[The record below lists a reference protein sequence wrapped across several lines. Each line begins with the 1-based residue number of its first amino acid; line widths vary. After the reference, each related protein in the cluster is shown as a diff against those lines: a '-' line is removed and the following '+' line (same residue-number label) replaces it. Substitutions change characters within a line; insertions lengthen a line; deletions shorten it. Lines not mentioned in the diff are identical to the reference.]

1 MANQYTGEAYMG
13 VKPVEADFGQV
24 GMNALNID
32 MALRAF
38 GLEQEKM
45 YAKQAREAQQKLE
58 ANLKDFDKLATGAL
72 NLQPQAFD
80 QQGVAILMEHTQQEI
95 ADMRRELANPLIT
108 PTRKSEIMVKIGD
121 MKNKAASYTNQMK
134 SFQTFLEGLS
144 KTGKGGIDDVMNVGL
159 IGALN
164 EAILLAGK
172 EGVKSKGNGIYSL
185 GGMIDM
191 YYANGML
198 NFTMYD
204 KNGEALA
211 TGSPAELQAKLSG
224 RLKPFVDL
232 DGLMDNSIKQIGDS
246 VVRSFQRT
254 PDGNILNIES
264 TNLNNIKQ
272 RAGDYWE
279 ATFRNNYETNPY
291 MQKGATIGLWDTPE
305 QAKAYFVD
313 RVAMA
318 ADQNVKQS
326 LQKDP
331 SYQGYGGGSR
341 DNRFIEPVMDA
352 IPNAFNGH
360 KEAIQMFVGNKS
372 SAYIDDNGVNRK
384 AQLNDITAKG
394 DITTFHFLGEGKK
407 KQGRPVNFDQPFT
420 INFDANDP
428 SSVKRAY
435 DILANYYNSGAQ
447 TKEKILDIDL
457 RDWYNYNVS
466 PRVEPVA
473 GRDENKNPVYNRM
486 RPVVSKL
493 QDLASTT
500 LSSPESYKPED
511 FVKNVEDI
519 IAGAKSSGVI
529 SIESRRSNGGLWSG
543 YMGNYL
549 VIKDPATGNEIAKI
563 NLSTAKSAAEQLN
576 SALNQLTG
584 IYTRGSYGM
593 ETNPNFYRYRNNTST
608 MITPNAPGVKR
619 DVNDFVNGLK

>member
-32 MALRAF
+32 MQLKAME
-38 GLEQEKM
+38 LEQEKL
-45 YAKQAREAQQKLE
+45 YAKRAKDAQDELQ
-58 ANLKDFDKLATGAL
+58 ANLKEFNKMATGAL
-72 NLQPQAFD
+72 DLQPQAFD
-80 QQGVAILMEHTQQEI
+80 RDSIAILMEHTQNEI

-134 SFQTFLEGLS
+134 SFQSFLEGLT

-164 EAILLAGK
+164 EAVLLAGK
-172 EGVKSKGNGIYSL
+172 EGIKDKGNGIYSM

-198 NFTMYD
+198 NYTMYD

-224 RLKPFVDL
+224 KLKPFVDL
-232 DGLMDNSIKQIGDS
+232 DGLMNNSIKQIGDS

-279 ATFRNNYETNPY
+279 STFRNNYETNPY
-291 MQKGATIGLWDTPE
+291 MQKGATVGLWDTPE
-305 QAKAYFVD
+305 EAKAYFVD

-331 SYQGYGGGSR
+331 NYVSYSKSR
-341 DNRFIEPVMDA
+341 KMENVDVALDYIQRALNGEKDA
-352 IPNAFNGH
+352 I
-360 KEAIQMFVGNKS
+360 QRFVGTKSISYVNK
-372 SAYIDDNGVNRK
+372 DGENVK
-384 AQLNDITAKG
+384 AQLEGISSAG
-394 DITTFHFLGEGKK
+394 DVTTLHFVSEGKK
-407 KQGRPVNFDQPFT
+407 RQGQASSKFDQG
-420 INFDANDP
+420 FDISFKMDDP
-428 SSVKRAY
+428 ESVKQATLY
-435 DILANYYNSGAQ
+435 LKDYWNGGAQSGEKLLDSDILNGFNF
-447 TKEKILDIDL
+447 
-457 RDWYNYNVS
+457 NVS
-466 PRVEPVA
+466 PRVIGKRVNESGDIENDPVISPYIEKIRSISNDIIE
-473 GRDENKNPVYNRM
+473 GKNKGTSTKESIRETLQEMINSGALQGNVRTDDLFFW
-486 RPVVSKL
+486 RG
-493 QDLASTT
+493 QDLVLEDREGNEVFAIRYNDPEKFAGKIINELGKITSMATSTG
-500 LSSPESYKPED
+500 
-511 FVKNVEDI
+511 
-519 IAGAKSSGVI
+519 GARVNNPQFLIGARRGGNQTSR
-529 SIESRRSNGGLWSG
+529 SITVRSNNGSRGLPSFG
-543 YMGNYL
+543 QN
-549 VIKDPATGNEIAKI
+549 
-563 NLSTAKSAAEQLN
+563 
-576 SALNQLTG
+576 
-584 IYTRGSYGM
+584 
-593 ETNPNFYRYRNNTST
+593 
-608 MITPNAPGVKR
+608 
-619 DVNDFVNGLK
+619 

>member
-32 MALRAF
+32 MALRAAS
-38 GLEQEKM
+38 LEQEKL
-45 YAKQAREAQQKLE
+45 YAKQAKEAQQKLE

-72 NLQPQAFD
+72 DLKPQAFD
-80 QQGVAILMEHTQQEI
+80 RDSIAILMEHTQNEI

-172 EGVKSKGNGIYSL
+172 EGAKSKGNGIYSL

-291 MQKGATIGLWDTPE
+291 MSKPRLISLIVWLW
-305 QAKAYFVD
+305 
-313 RVAMA
+313 R
-318 ADQNVKQS
+318 
-326 LQKDP
+326 
-331 SYQGYGGGSR
+331 
-341 DNRFIEPVMDA
+341 
-352 IPNAFNGH
+352 
-360 KEAIQMFVGNKS
+360 
-372 SAYIDDNGVNRK
+372 
-384 AQLNDITAKG
+384 
-394 DITTFHFLGEGKK
+394 
-407 KQGRPVNFDQPFT
+407 
-420 INFDANDP
+420 
-428 SSVKRAY
+428 
-435 DILANYYNSGAQ
+435 Q
-447 TKEKILDIDL
+447 T
-457 RDWYNYNVS
+457 R
-466 PRVEPVA
+466 
-473 GRDENKNPVYNRM
+473 
-486 RPVVSKL
+486 
-493 QDLASTT
+493 T
-500 LSSPESYKPED
+500 
-511 FVKNVEDI
+511 
-519 IAGAKSSGVI
+519 
-529 SIESRRSNGGLWSG
+529 
-543 YMGNYL
+543 
-549 VIKDPATGNEIAKI
+549 
-563 NLSTAKSAAEQLN
+563 
-576 SALNQLTG
+576 
-584 IYTRGSYGM
+584 
-593 ETNPNFYRYRNNTST
+593 
-608 MITPNAPGVKR
+608 
-619 DVNDFVNGLK
+619 

>member
-1 MANQYTGEAYMG
+1 MG

-32 MALRAF
+32 MQLKAME
-38 GLEQEKM
+38 LEREKL
-45 YAKQAREAQQKLE
+45 YAKQAKEAQDELQ
-58 ANLKDFDKLATGAL
+58 ANLKEFDKLATGAL
-72 NLQPQAFD
+72 DLQPQAFD
-80 QQGVAILMEHTQQEI
+80 RDSIAILMEHTQNEI

-159 IGALN
+159 IGTLN
-164 EAILLAGK
+164 EAVLLAGK
-172 EGVKSKGNGIYSL
+172 EGIKDKGNGIYSM

-198 NFTMYD
+198 NYTMYD

-224 RLKPFVDL
+224 KLKPFVDL
-232 DGLMDNSIKQIGDS
+232 DGLMNNSIKQIGDS

-291 MQKGATIGLWDTPE
+291 MQKGATVGLWDTPE

-326 LQKDP
+326 LQRDP
-331 SYQGYGGGSR
+331 NYVSYSESR
-341 DNRFIEPVMDA
+341 KMENVDVALDYIQRALNGEKDA
-352 IPNAFNGH
+352 I
-360 KEAIQMFVGNKS
+360 QRFVGTKSISYVNK
-372 SAYIDDNGVNRK
+372 DGENVK
-384 AQLNDITAKG
+384 AQLEGISSAG
-394 DITTFHFLGEGKK
+394 DVTTLHFVSEGKK
-407 KQGRPVNFDQPFT
+407 RQGQASSKFDQG
-420 INFDANDP
+420 FDISFKMDDP
-428 SSVKRAY
+428 ESVKQATLY
-435 DILANYYNSGAQ
+435 LKDYWNGGAQSGEKLLDSDILNGFNF
-447 TKEKILDIDL
+447 
-457 RDWYNYNVS
+457 NVS
-466 PRVEPVA
+466 PRVIGKRVNESGDIENDPVISPYIEKIRSISNDIIE
-473 GRDENKNPVYNRM
+473 GKNKGTSTKESIRETLQEMINSGALQGNVRTDDLFFW
-486 RPVVSKL
+486 RG
-493 QDLASTT
+493 QDLVLEDREGNEVFAIRYNDPEKFAGKIINELGKITSMATSTGGPRVNNPQFLIGARRGGNQT
-500 LSSPESYKPED
+500 SR
-511 FVKNVEDI
+511 NVT
-519 IAGAKSSGVI
+519 V
-529 SIESRRSNGGLWSG
+529 RSNNGSRGLPSFG
-543 YMGNYL
+543 QN
-549 VIKDPATGNEIAKI
+549 
-563 NLSTAKSAAEQLN
+563 
-576 SALNQLTG
+576 
-584 IYTRGSYGM
+584 
-593 ETNPNFYRYRNNTST
+593 
-608 MITPNAPGVKR
+608 
-619 DVNDFVNGLK
+619 

>member
-1 MANQYTGEAYMG
+1 MG
-13 VKPVEADFGQV
+13 VKSVEADFGQV

-32 MALRAF
+32 MSLRAA
-38 GLEQEKM
+38 GLEREKA

-58 ANLKDFDKLATGAL
+58 ADLKDFDKLATEAL

-159 IGALN
+159 IGTLN
-164 EAILLAGK
+164 EAVLLAGK
-172 EGVKSKGNGIYSL
+172 EGIKDKGNGIYSM

-198 NFTMYD
+198 NYTMYD

-224 RLKPFVDL
+224 KLKPFVDL
-232 DGLMDNSIKQIGDS
+232 DGLMNNSIKQIGDS

-291 MQKGATIGLWDTPE
+291 MQKGATVGLWDTPE

-326 LQKDP
+326 LQRDP
-331 SYQGYGGGSR
+331 NYVSYSESR
-341 DNRFIEPVMDA
+341 KMENVDVALDYIQRALNGEKDA
-352 IPNAFNGH
+352 I
-360 KEAIQMFVGNKS
+360 QRFVGTKSISYVNK
-372 SAYIDDNGVNRK
+372 DGENVK
-384 AQLNDITAKG
+384 AQLEGISSAG
-394 DITTFHFLGEGKK
+394 DVTTLHFVSEGKK
-407 KQGRPVNFDQPFT
+407 RQGQASSKFDQG
-420 INFDANDP
+420 FDISFKMDDP
-428 SSVKRAY
+428 ESVKQATLY
-435 DILANYYNSGAQ
+435 LKDYWNGGAQSGEKLLDSDILNGFNF
-447 TKEKILDIDL
+447 
-457 RDWYNYNVS
+457 NVS
-466 PRVEPVA
+466 PRVIGKRVNESGDIENDPVISPYIEKIRSISNDIIE
-473 GRDENKNPVYNRM
+473 GKNKGTSTKESIRETLQEMINSGALQGNVRTDDLFFW
-486 RPVVSKL
+486 RG
-493 QDLASTT
+493 QDLVLEDREGNEVFAIRYNDPEKFAGKIINELGKITSMATSTGGPRVNNPQFLIGARRGGNQT
-500 LSSPESYKPED
+500 SR
-511 FVKNVEDI
+511 NVT
-519 IAGAKSSGVI
+519 V
-529 SIESRRSNGGLWSG
+529 RSNNGSRGLPSFG
-543 YMGNYL
+543 QN
-549 VIKDPATGNEIAKI
+549 
-563 NLSTAKSAAEQLN
+563 
-576 SALNQLTG
+576 
-584 IYTRGSYGM
+584 
-593 ETNPNFYRYRNNTST
+593 
-608 MITPNAPGVKR
+608 
-619 DVNDFVNGLK
+619 

>member
-1 MANQYTGEAYMG
+1 MG

-32 MALRAF
+32 MALRAA

-58 ANLKDFDKLATGAL
+58 ADLKDFDKLATEAL

-159 IGALN
+159 IGTLN
-164 EAILLAGK
+164 EAVLLAGK
-172 EGVKSKGNGIYSL
+172 EGIKDKGNGIYSM

-198 NFTMYD
+198 NYTMYD

-224 RLKPFVDL
+224 KLKPFVDL
-232 DGLMDNSIKQIGDS
+232 DGLMNNSIKQIGDS

-291 MQKGATIGLWDTPE
+291 MQKGATVGLWDTPE
-305 QAKAYFVD
+305 EAKAYFID

-331 SYQGYGGGSR
+331 NYVSYSESR
-341 DNRFIEPVMDA
+341 KMENVDVALDYIQRALNGEKDA
-352 IPNAFNGH
+352 I
-360 KEAIQMFVGNKS
+360 QRFVGTKSISYVNK
-372 SAYIDDNGVNRK
+372 DGENVK
-384 AQLNDITAKG
+384 AQLEGISSAG
-394 DITTFHFLGEGKK
+394 DVTTLHFVSEGKK
-407 KQGRPVNFDQPFT
+407 RQGQASSKFDQG
-420 INFDANDP
+420 FDISFKMDDP
-428 SSVKRAY
+428 ESVKQATLY
-435 DILANYYNSGAQ
+435 LKDYWNGGAQSGEKLLDSDILNGFNF
-447 TKEKILDIDL
+447 
-457 RDWYNYNVS
+457 NVS
-466 PRVEPVA
+466 PRVIGKRVNESGDIENDPVISPYIERIRSISNDIIE
-473 GRDENKNPVYNRM
+473 GKNKGTSTKESIRETLQEMINSGALQGNVRTDDLFFW
-486 RPVVSKL
+486 RG
-493 QDLASTT
+493 QDLVLEDREGNEVFAIRYNDPEKFAGKIINELGKITSMATSTGGPRVNNPQFLIGARRGGNQT
-500 LSSPESYKPED
+500 SR
-511 FVKNVEDI
+511 NVT
-519 IAGAKSSGVI
+519 V
-529 SIESRRSNGGLWSG
+529 RSNNGSRGLPSFG
-543 YMGNYL
+543 QN
-549 VIKDPATGNEIAKI
+549 
-563 NLSTAKSAAEQLN
+563 
-576 SALNQLTG
+576 
-584 IYTRGSYGM
+584 
-593 ETNPNFYRYRNNTST
+593 
-608 MITPNAPGVKR
+608 
-619 DVNDFVNGLK
+619 

>member
-32 MALRAF
+32 MLLRAA
-38 GLEQEKM
+38 GLEQEKL
-45 YAKQAREAQQKLE
+45 YAKQAKEAQQKLE
-58 ANLKDFDKLATGAL
+58 ADLKDFDKLATESL

-159 IGALN
+159 IGTLN
-164 EAILLAGK
+164 EAVLLAGK
-172 EGVKSKGNGIYSL
+172 EGIKDKGNGIYSM

-198 NFTMYD
+198 NYTMYD

-224 RLKPFVDL
+224 KLKPFVDL
-232 DGLMDNSIKQIGDS
+232 DGLMNNSIKQIGDS

-291 MQKGATIGLWDTPE
+291 MQKGATVGLWDTPE

-326 LQKDP
+326 LQRDP
-331 SYQGYGGGSR
+331 NYVSYSESR
-341 DNRFIEPVMDA
+341 KMENVDVALDYIQRALNGEKDA
-352 IPNAFNGH
+352 I
-360 KEAIQMFVGNKS
+360 QRFVGTKSISYVNK
-372 SAYIDDNGVNRK
+372 DGENVK
-384 AQLNDITAKG
+384 AQLEGISSAG
-394 DITTFHFLGEGKK
+394 DVTTLHFVSEGKK
-407 KQGRPVNFDQPFT
+407 RQGQASSKFDQG
-420 INFDANDP
+420 FDISFKMDDP
-428 SSVKRAY
+428 ESVKQATLY
-435 DILANYYNSGAQ
+435 LKDYWNGGAQAGEKLLDSDILNGFNF
-447 TKEKILDIDL
+447 
-457 RDWYNYNVS
+457 NVS
-466 PRVEPVA
+466 PRVIGKRVNESGDIENDPVISPYIEKIRSISNDIIE
-473 GRDENKNPVYNRM
+473 GKNKGTSTKESIRETLQEMINSGALQGNVRTDDLFFW
-486 RPVVSKL
+486 RG
-493 QDLASTT
+493 QDLVLEDREGNEVFAIRYNDPEKFAGKIINELGKITSMATSTGGPRVNNPQFLIGARRGGNQT
-500 LSSPESYKPED
+500 SR
-511 FVKNVEDI
+511 NVT
-519 IAGAKSSGVI
+519 V
-529 SIESRRSNGGLWSG
+529 RSNNGSRGLPSFG
-543 YMGNYL
+543 QN
-549 VIKDPATGNEIAKI
+549 
-563 NLSTAKSAAEQLN
+563 
-576 SALNQLTG
+576 
-584 IYTRGSYGM
+584 
-593 ETNPNFYRYRNNTST
+593 
-608 MITPNAPGVKR
+608 
-619 DVNDFVNGLK
+619 

>member
-32 MALRAF
+32 MALRAA

-58 ANLKDFDKLATGAL
+58 ADLKDFDKLATEAL

-164 EAILLAGK
+164 EAVLLAGK
-172 EGVKSKGNGIYSL
+172 EGIKDKGNGIYSM

-198 NFTMYD
+198 NYTMYD

-224 RLKPFVDL
+224 KLKPFVDL
-232 DGLMDNSIKQIGDS
+232 DGLMNNSIKQIGDS

-279 ATFRNNYETNPY
+279 STFRNNYETNPY
-291 MQKGATIGLWDTPE
+291 MQKGATIGLWNTPE

-326 LQKDP
+326 LQRDP
-331 SYQGYGGGSR
+331 NYVSYSESR
-341 DNRFIEPVMDA
+341 KMENVDVALDYIQRALNGEKDA
-352 IPNAFNGH
+352 I
-360 KEAIQMFVGNKS
+360 QRFVGTKSISYVNK
-372 SAYIDDNGVNRK
+372 DGENVK
-384 AQLNDITAKG
+384 AQLEGISSAG
-394 DITTFHFLGEGKK
+394 DVTTLHFVSEGKK
-407 KQGRPVNFDQPFT
+407 RQGQASSKFDQG
-420 INFDANDP
+420 FDISFKMDDP
-428 SSVKRAY
+428 ESVKQATLY
-435 DILANYYNSGAQ
+435 LKDYWNGGAQSGEKLLDSDILNGFNF
-447 TKEKILDIDL
+447 
-457 RDWYNYNVS
+457 NVS
-466 PRVEPVA
+466 PRVIGKRVNESGDIENDPVISPYIERIRSISNDIIE
-473 GRDENKNPVYNRM
+473 GKNKGTSTKESIRETLQEMINSGALQGNVRTDDLFFW
-486 RPVVSKL
+486 RG
-493 QDLASTT
+493 QDLVLEDREGNEVFAIRYNDPEKFAGKIINELGKITSMATSTGGPRVNNPQFLIGARRGGNQT
-500 LSSPESYKPED
+500 SR
-511 FVKNVEDI
+511 NVT
-519 IAGAKSSGVI
+519 V
-529 SIESRRSNGGLWSG
+529 RSNNGSRGLPSFG
-543 YMGNYL
+543 QN
-549 VIKDPATGNEIAKI
+549 
-563 NLSTAKSAAEQLN
+563 
-576 SALNQLTG
+576 
-584 IYTRGSYGM
+584 
-593 ETNPNFYRYRNNTST
+593 
-608 MITPNAPGVKR
+608 
-619 DVNDFVNGLK
+619 

>member
-1 MANQYTGEAYMG
+1 MG
-13 VKPVEADFGQV
+13 VKPIEADFGQTAMNSLNM
-24 GMNALNID
+24 GMQLKA
-32 MALRAF
+32 ME
-38 GLEQEKM
+38 LEQERL
-45 YAKQAREAQQKLE
+45 YAKQAKEAQDELQ
-58 ANLKDFDKLATGAL
+58 ANLKEFDKLATEAL

-164 EAILLAGK
+164 EAVLLAGK
-172 EGVKSKGNGIYSL
+172 EGIKDKGNGIYSM

-198 NFTMYD
+198 NYTMYD

-224 RLKPFVDL
+224 KLKPFVDL
-232 DGLMDNSIKQIGDS
+232 DGLMNNSIKQIGDS

-291 MQKGATIGLWDTPE
+291 MQKGATVGLWDTPE
-305 QAKAYFVD
+305 EAKAYFID

-331 SYQGYGGGSR
+331 NYVSYSESR
-341 DNRFIEPVMDA
+341 KMENVDVALDYIQRALNGEKDA
-352 IPNAFNGH
+352 I
-360 KEAIQMFVGNKS
+360 QRFVGTKSISYVNK
-372 SAYIDDNGVNRK
+372 DGENVK
-384 AQLNDITAKG
+384 AQLEGISSAG
-394 DITTFHFLGEGKK
+394 DVTTLHFVSEGKK
-407 KQGRPVNFDQPFT
+407 RQGQASSKFDQG
-420 INFDANDP
+420 FDISFKMDDP
-428 SSVKRAY
+428 ESVKQATLY
-435 DILANYYNSGAQ
+435 LKDYWNGGAQSGEKLLDSDILNGFNF
-447 TKEKILDIDL
+447 
-457 RDWYNYNVS
+457 NVS
-466 PRVEPVA
+466 PRVIGKRVNESGDIENDPVISPYIERIRSISNDIIE
-473 GRDENKNPVYNRM
+473 GKNKGTSTKESIRETLQEMINSGALQGNVRTDDLFFW
-486 RPVVSKL
+486 RG
-493 QDLASTT
+493 QDLV
-500 LSSPESYKPED
+500 LED
-511 FVKNVEDI
+511 RE
-519 IAGAKSSGVI
+519 
-529 SIESRRSNGGLWSG
+529 
-543 YMGNYL
+543 
-549 VIKDPATGNEIAKI
+549 GNEVFAIRYNDPEKFAGKI
-563 NLSTAKSAAEQLN
+563 INELGKITSMATSTGGPRVNNPQFLIGARRGG
-576 SALNQLTG
+576 NQTSRSV
-584 IYTRGSYGM
+584 TV
-593 ETNPNFYRYRNNTST
+593 RNN
-608 MITPNAPGVKR
+608 
-619 DVNDFVNGLK
+619 NGSRGLPSFGQN

>member
-1 MANQYTGEAYMG
+1 MG

-32 MALRAF
+32 MLLRAA
-38 GLEQEKM
+38 GLEQEKL

-58 ANLKDFDKLATGAL
+58 ADLKDFDKLATEAL

-164 EAILLAGK
+164 EAVLLAGK
-172 EGVKSKGNGIYSL
+172 EGIKDKGNGIYSM

-198 NFTMYD
+198 NYTMYD

-224 RLKPFVDL
+224 KLKPFVDL
-232 DGLMDNSIKQIGDS
+232 DGLMNNSIKQIGDS

-291 MQKGATIGLWDTPE
+291 MQKGATVGLWDTPE

-326 LQKDP
+326 LQRDP
-331 SYQGYGGGSR
+331 NYVSYSESR
-341 DNRFIEPVMDA
+341 KMENVDVALDYIQRALNGEKDA
-352 IPNAFNGH
+352 I
-360 KEAIQMFVGNKS
+360 QRFVGTKSISYVNK
-372 SAYIDDNGVNRK
+372 DGENVK
-384 AQLNDITAKG
+384 AQLEGISSAG
-394 DITTFHFLGEGKK
+394 DVTTLHFVSEGKK
-407 KQGRPVNFDQPFT
+407 RQGQASSKFDQG
-420 INFDANDP
+420 FDISFKMDDP
-428 SSVKRAY
+428 ESVKQATLY
-435 DILANYYNSGAQ
+435 LKDYWNGGAQSGEKLLDSDILNGFNF
-447 TKEKILDIDL
+447 
-457 RDWYNYNVS
+457 NVS
-466 PRVEPVA
+466 PRVIGKRVNESGDIENDPVISPYIEKIRSISNDIIE
-473 GRDENKNPVYNRM
+473 GKNKGTSTKESIRETLQEMINSGALQGNVRTDDLFFW
-486 RPVVSKL
+486 RG
-493 QDLASTT
+493 QDLVLEDREGNEVFAIRYNDPEKFAGKIINELGKITSMATSTGGPRVNNPQFLIGARRGGNQT
-500 LSSPESYKPED
+500 SR
-511 FVKNVEDI
+511 NVT
-519 IAGAKSSGVI
+519 V
-529 SIESRRSNGGLWSG
+529 RSNNGSRGLPSFG
-543 YMGNYL
+543 QN
-549 VIKDPATGNEIAKI
+549 
-563 NLSTAKSAAEQLN
+563 
-576 SALNQLTG
+576 
-584 IYTRGSYGM
+584 
-593 ETNPNFYRYRNNTST
+593 
-608 MITPNAPGVKR
+608 
-619 DVNDFVNGLK
+619 

>member
-1 MANQYTGEAYMG
+1 MG

-32 MALRAF
+32 MALRAA

-58 ANLKDFDKLATGAL
+58 ADLKDFDKLATEAL

-164 EAILLAGK
+164 EAVLLAGK
-172 EGVKSKGNGIYSL
+172 EGIKDKGNGIYSM

-198 NFTMYD
+198 NYTMYD

-211 TGSPAELQAKLSG
+211 TGSPAELQARLSG
-224 RLKPFVDL
+224 KLKPFVDL
-232 DGLMDNSIKQIGDS
+232 DGLMNNSIKQIGDS

-326 LQKDP
+326 LQRDP
-331 SYQGYGGGSR
+331 NYVSYSESR
-341 DNRFIEPVMDA
+341 KMENVDVALDYIQRALNGEKDA
-352 IPNAFNGH
+352 I
-360 KEAIQMFVGNKS
+360 QRFVGTKSISYVNK
-372 SAYIDDNGVNRK
+372 DGENVK
-384 AQLNDITAKG
+384 AQLEGISSAG
-394 DITTFHFLGEGKK
+394 DVTTLHFVSEGKK
-407 KQGRPVNFDQPFT
+407 RQGQASSKFDQG
-420 INFDANDP
+420 FDISFKMDDP
-428 SSVKRAY
+428 ESVKQATLY
-435 DILANYYNSGAQ
+435 LKDYWNGGAQAGEKLLDSDILNGFNF
-447 TKEKILDIDL
+447 
-457 RDWYNYNVS
+457 NVS
-466 PRVEPVA
+466 PRVIGKRVNESGDVENDPVISPYIERIRSISNDIIE
-473 GRDENKNPVYNRM
+473 GKNKRTSTKESIRETLQEMINSGALQGNVRTDDLFFW
-486 RPVVSKL
+486 RG
-493 QDLASTT
+493 QDLV
-500 LSSPESYKPED
+500 LED
-511 FVKNVEDI
+511 RE
-519 IAGAKSSGVI
+519 
-529 SIESRRSNGGLWSG
+529 
-543 YMGNYL
+543 
-549 VIKDPATGNEIAKI
+549 GNEVFAIRYNDPEKFAGKI
-563 NLSTAKSAAEQLN
+563 INELGKITSMATSTGGPRVNNPQFLIGARRGG
-576 SALNQLTG
+576 NQVSRNVTV
-584 IYTRGSYGM
+584 
-593 ETNPNFYRYRNNTST
+593 RNN
-608 MITPNAPGVKR
+608 
-619 DVNDFVNGLK
+619 NGSRGLPSFGQN

>member
-32 MALRAF
+32 MLLRAV
-38 GLEQEKM
+38 GLEQEKL
-45 YAKQAREAQQKLE
+45 YAKQAKEAQQKLE
-58 ANLKDFDKLATGAL
+58 AGLKDFDKLATESL

-159 IGALN
+159 IGTLN
-164 EAILLAGK
+164 EAVLLAGK
-172 EGVKSKGNGIYSL
+172 EGIKDKGNGIYSM

-198 NFTMYD
+198 NYTMYD

-224 RLKPFVDL
+224 KLKPFVDL
-232 DGLMDNSIKQIGDS
+232 DGLMNNSIKQIGDS

-291 MQKGATIGLWDTPE
+291 MQKGATVGLWDTPE
-305 QAKAYFVD
+305 EAKAYFID

-331 SYQGYGGGSR
+331 NYVSYSESR
-341 DNRFIEPVMDA
+341 KMENVDVALDYIQRALNGEKDA
-352 IPNAFNGH
+352 I
-360 KEAIQMFVGNKS
+360 QRFVGTKSISYVNK
-372 SAYIDDNGVNRK
+372 DGENVK
-384 AQLNDITAKG
+384 AQLEGISSAG
-394 DITTFHFLGEGKK
+394 DVTTLHFVSEGKK
-407 KQGRPVNFDQPFT
+407 RQGQASSKFDQG
-420 INFDANDP
+420 FDISFKMDDP
-428 SSVKRAY
+428 ESVKQATLY
-435 DILANYYNSGAQ
+435 LKDYWNGGAQSGEKLLDSDILNGFNF
-447 TKEKILDIDL
+447 
-457 RDWYNYNVS
+457 NVS
-466 PRVEPVA
+466 PRVIGKRVNESGDIENDPVISPYIEKIRSISNDIIE
-473 GRDENKNPVYNRM
+473 GKNKGTSTKESIRETLQEMINSGALQGNVRTDDLFFW
-486 RPVVSKL
+486 RG
-493 QDLASTT
+493 QDLV
-500 LSSPESYKPED
+500 LED
-511 FVKNVEDI
+511 RE
-519 IAGAKSSGVI
+519 
-529 SIESRRSNGGLWSG
+529 
-543 YMGNYL
+543 
-549 VIKDPATGNEIAKI
+549 GNEVFAIRYNDPEKFAGKI
-563 NLSTAKSAAEQLN
+563 INELGKITSMATSTGGPRVNNPQFLIGARRGG
-576 SALNQLTG
+576 NQTSRSV
-584 IYTRGSYGM
+584 TV
-593 ETNPNFYRYRNNTST
+593 RNN
-608 MITPNAPGVKR
+608 
-619 DVNDFVNGLK
+619 NGSRGLPSFGQN

>member
-1 MANQYTGEAYMG
+1 MG

-32 MALRAF
+32 MSLRAA
-38 GLEQEKM
+38 GLEQEKL
-45 YAKQAREAQQKLE
+45 YAKQAKEAQQKLE
-58 ANLKDFDKLATGAL
+58 ADLKDFDKLATESL

-164 EAILLAGK
+164 EAVLLAGK
-172 EGVKSKGNGIYSL
+172 EGIKDKGNGIYSM

-198 NFTMYD
+198 NYTMYD

-224 RLKPFVDL
+224 KLKPFVDL
-232 DGLMDNSIKQIGDS
+232 DGLMNNSIKQIGDS

-291 MQKGATIGLWDTPE
+291 MQKGATVGLWDTPE
-305 QAKAYFVD
+305 EAKAYFVD

-331 SYQGYGGGSR
+331 NYVSYSESR
-341 DNRFIEPVMDA
+341 KMENVDVALDYIQRALNGEKDA
-352 IPNAFNGH
+352 I
-360 KEAIQMFVGNKS
+360 QRFVGTKSISYVNK
-372 SAYIDDNGVNRK
+372 DGENVK
-384 AQLNDITAKG
+384 AQLEGISSAG
-394 DITTFHFLGEGKK
+394 DVTTLHFVSEGKK
-407 KQGRPVNFDQPFT
+407 RQGQASSKFDQG
-420 INFDANDP
+420 FDISFKMDDP
-428 SSVKRAY
+428 ESVKQATLY
-435 DILANYYNSGAQ
+435 LKDYWNGGAQSGEKLLDSDILNGFNF
-447 TKEKILDIDL
+447 
-457 RDWYNYNVS
+457 NVS
-466 PRVEPVA
+466 PRVIGKRVNESGDIENDPVISPYIEKIRSISNDIIE
-473 GRDENKNPVYNRM
+473 GKNKGTSTKESIRETLQEMINSGALQGNVRTDDLFFW
-486 RPVVSKL
+486 RG
-493 QDLASTT
+493 QDLVLEDREGNEVFAIRYNDPEKFAGKIINELGKITSMATSTGGARVNNPQFLIGARRGGNQT
-500 LSSPESYKPED
+500 SR
-511 FVKNVEDI
+511 NVT
-519 IAGAKSSGVI
+519 V
-529 SIESRRSNGGLWSG
+529 RSNNGSRGLPSFG
-543 YMGNYL
+543 QN
-549 VIKDPATGNEIAKI
+549 
-563 NLSTAKSAAEQLN
+563 
-576 SALNQLTG
+576 
-584 IYTRGSYGM
+584 
-593 ETNPNFYRYRNNTST
+593 
-608 MITPNAPGVKR
+608 
-619 DVNDFVNGLK
+619 

>member
-1 MANQYTGEAYMG
+1 MG

-32 MALRAF
+32 MALRAA

-58 ANLKDFDKLATGAL
+58 ADLKDFDKLATEAL

-159 IGALN
+159 IGVLN
-164 EAILLAGK
+164 EAVLLAGK
-172 EGVKSKGNGIYSL
+172 EGIKDKGNGIYSM

-198 NFTMYD
+198 NYTMYD

-224 RLKPFVDL
+224 KLKPFVDL
-232 DGLMDNSIKQIGDS
+232 DGLMNNSIKQIGDS

-254 PDGNILNIES
+254 LDGNILNIES

-326 LQKDP
+326 LQRDP
-331 SYQGYGGGSR
+331 NYVSYSESR
-341 DNRFIEPVMDA
+341 KMENVDVALDYIQRALNGEKDA
-352 IPNAFNGH
+352 I
-360 KEAIQMFVGNKS
+360 QRFVGTKSISYVNK
-372 SAYIDDNGVNRK
+372 DGENVK
-384 AQLNDITAKG
+384 AQLEGISSAG
-394 DITTFHFLGEGKK
+394 DVTTLHFVSEGKK
-407 KQGRPVNFDQPFT
+407 RQGQASSKFDQG
-420 INFDANDP
+420 FDISFKMDDP
-428 SSVKRAY
+428 ESVKQATLY
-435 DILANYYNSGAQ
+435 LKDYWNGGAQSGEKLLDSDILNGFNF
-447 TKEKILDIDL
+447 
-457 RDWYNYNVS
+457 NVS
-466 PRVEPVA
+466 PRVIGKRVNESGDIENDPVISPYIEKIRSISNDIIE
-473 GRDENKNPVYNRM
+473 GKNKGTSTKESIRETLQEMINSGALQGNVRTDDLFFW
-486 RPVVSKL
+486 RG
-493 QDLASTT
+493 QDLV
-500 LSSPESYKPED
+500 LED
-511 FVKNVEDI
+511 RE
-519 IAGAKSSGVI
+519 
-529 SIESRRSNGGLWSG
+529 
-543 YMGNYL
+543 
-549 VIKDPATGNEIAKI
+549 GNEVFAIRYNDPEKFAGKI
-563 NLSTAKSAAEQLN
+563 INELGKITSMATSTGGPRVNNPQFLIGARRGG
-576 SALNQLTG
+576 NQVSRNVTV
-584 IYTRGSYGM
+584 
-593 ETNPNFYRYRNNTST
+593 RNN
-608 MITPNAPGVKR
+608 
-619 DVNDFVNGLK
+619 NGSRGLPSFGQN

>member
-13 VKPVEADFGQV
+13 VNPVEADFGQV

-32 MALRAF
+32 MALRAAD
-38 GLEQEKM
+38 LEQEKL
-45 YAKQAREAQQKLE
+45 YAKQAKEAQQKLE
-58 ANLKDFDKLATGAL
+58 TDLKDFDKLGTEAL

-144 KTGKGGIDDVMNVGL
+144 KTRKGGIDDVMNVGL

-331 SYQGYGGGSR
+331 NYVRYSESR
-341 DNRFIEPVMDA
+341 KMENVDVALDYIQRALNGEKDA
-352 IPNAFNGH
+352 I
-360 KEAIQMFVGNKS
+360 QRFVGTKSISYVNK
-372 SAYIDDNGVNRK
+372 DGENVK
-384 AQLNDITAKG
+384 AQLEGISSAG
-394 DITTFHFLGEGKK
+394 DVTTLHFVSEGKK
-407 KQGRPVNFDQPFT
+407 RQGQASSKFDQG
-420 INFDANDP
+420 FDISFKMDDP
-428 SSVKRAY
+428 ESVKQATLY
-435 DILANYYNSGAQ
+435 LKDYWNGGAQSSEKLLDSDILNGFNF
-447 TKEKILDIDL
+447 
-457 RDWYNYNVS
+457 NVS
-466 PRVEPVA
+466 PRVIGKRVNESGDIENDPVISPYIERIRSISNDIIE
-473 GRDENKNPVYNRM
+473 GKNKGTSTKESIRETLQEMINSGALQGNVRTDDLFFW
-486 RPVVSKL
+486 RG
-493 QDLASTT
+493 QDLVLEDREGNEVFAIRYNDPEKFAGKIINELGKITSMATSTGGPRVNNPQF
-500 LSSPESYKPED
+500 L
-511 FVKNVEDI
+511 I
-519 IAGAKSSGVI
+519 GARRGGNQT
-529 SIESRRSNGGLWSG
+529 SRSVTVRSNNGSRGLPSFG
-543 YMGNYL
+543 QN
-549 VIKDPATGNEIAKI
+549 
-563 NLSTAKSAAEQLN
+563 
-576 SALNQLTG
+576 
-584 IYTRGSYGM
+584 
-593 ETNPNFYRYRNNTST
+593 
-608 MITPNAPGVKR
+608 
-619 DVNDFVNGLK
+619 

>member
-1 MANQYTGEAYMG
+1 MG

-32 MALRAF
+32 MSLRAA
-38 GLEQEKM
+38 GLEREKA

-58 ANLKDFDKLATGAL
+58 ADLKDFDKLATEAL

-164 EAILLAGK
+164 EAVLLAGK
-172 EGVKSKGNGIYSL
+172 EGIKDKGNGIYSM

-279 ATFRNNYETNPY
+279 STFRNNYETNPY
-291 MQKGATIGLWDTPE
+291 MQKGATVGLWDTPE

-326 LQKDP
+326 LQRDP
-331 SYQGYGGGSR
+331 NYVSYSESR
-341 DNRFIEPVMDA
+341 KMENVDVALDYIQRALNGEKDA
-352 IPNAFNGH
+352 I
-360 KEAIQMFVGNKS
+360 QRFVGTKSISYVNK
-372 SAYIDDNGVNRK
+372 DGENVK
-384 AQLNDITAKG
+384 AQLEGISSAG
-394 DITTFHFLGEGKK
+394 DVTTLHFVSEGKK
-407 KQGRPVNFDQPFT
+407 RQGQASSKFDQG
-420 INFDANDP
+420 FDISFKMDDP
-428 SSVKRAY
+428 ESVKQATLY
-435 DILANYYNSGAQ
+435 LKDYWNGGAQSGEKLLDSDILNGFNF
-447 TKEKILDIDL
+447 
-457 RDWYNYNVS
+457 NVS
-466 PRVEPVA
+466 PRVIGKRVNESGDIENDPVISPYIEKIRSISNDIIE
-473 GRDENKNPVYNRM
+473 GKNKGTSTKESIRETLQEMINSGALQGNVRTDDLFFW
-486 RPVVSKL
+486 RG
-493 QDLASTT
+493 QDLVLEDREGNEVFAIRYNDPEKFAGKIINELGKITSMATSTGGPRVNNPQFLIGARRGGNQT
-500 LSSPESYKPED
+500 SR
-511 FVKNVEDI
+511 NVT
-519 IAGAKSSGVI
+519 V
-529 SIESRRSNGGLWSG
+529 RSNNGSRGLPSFG
-543 YMGNYL
+543 QN
-549 VIKDPATGNEIAKI
+549 
-563 NLSTAKSAAEQLN
+563 
-576 SALNQLTG
+576 
-584 IYTRGSYGM
+584 
-593 ETNPNFYRYRNNTST
+593 
-608 MITPNAPGVKR
+608 
-619 DVNDFVNGLK
+619 

>member
-1 MANQYTGEAYMG
+1 MG

-32 MALRAF
+32 MALRAA

-58 ANLKDFDKLATGAL
+58 ADLKDFDKLATEAL

-134 SFQTFLEGLS
+134 SFQTFLEGLY

-159 IGALN
+159 IGTLN
-164 EAILLAGK
+164 EAVLLAGK
-172 EGVKSKGNGIYSL
+172 EGIKDKGNGIYSM

-198 NFTMYD
+198 NYTMYD

-224 RLKPFVDL
+224 KLKPFVDL
-232 DGLMDNSIKQIGDS
+232 DGLMNNSIKQIGDS

-291 MQKGATIGLWDTPE
+291 MQKGATVGLWDTPE
-305 QAKAYFVD
+305 EAKAYFID

-331 SYQGYGGGSR
+331 NYVSYSESR
-341 DNRFIEPVMDA
+341 KMENVDVALDYIQRALNGEKDA
-352 IPNAFNGH
+352 I
-360 KEAIQMFVGNKS
+360 QRFVGTKSISYVNK
-372 SAYIDDNGVNRK
+372 DGENVK
-384 AQLNDITAKG
+384 AQLEGISSAG
-394 DITTFHFLGEGKK
+394 DVTTLHFVSEGKK
-407 KQGRPVNFDQPFT
+407 RQGQASSKFDQG
-420 INFDANDP
+420 FDISFKMDDP
-428 SSVKRAY
+428 ESVKQATLY
-435 DILANYYNSGAQ
+435 LKDYWNGGAQSGEKLLDSDILNGFNF
-447 TKEKILDIDL
+447 
-457 RDWYNYNVS
+457 NVS
-466 PRVEPVA
+466 PRVIGKRVNESGDIENDPVISPYIERIRSISNDIIE
-473 GRDENKNPVYNRM
+473 GKNKGTSTKESIRETLQEMINSGALQGNVRTDDLFFW
-486 RPVVSKL
+486 RG
-493 QDLASTT
+493 QDLV
-500 LSSPESYKPED
+500 LED
-511 FVKNVEDI
+511 RE
-519 IAGAKSSGVI
+519 
-529 SIESRRSNGGLWSG
+529 
-543 YMGNYL
+543 
-549 VIKDPATGNEIAKI
+549 GNEVFAIRYNDPEKFAGKI
-563 NLSTAKSAAEQLN
+563 INELGKITSMATSTGGPRVNNPQFLIGARRGG
-576 SALNQLTG
+576 NQTSRSV
-584 IYTRGSYGM
+584 TV
-593 ETNPNFYRYRNNTST
+593 RNN
-608 MITPNAPGVKR
+608 
-619 DVNDFVNGLK
+619 NGSRGLPSFGQN

>member
-1 MANQYTGEAYMG
+1 MG

-32 MALRAF
+32 MALRAA
-38 GLEQEKM
+38 GLEQEKL

-58 ANLKDFDKLATGAL
+58 ADLKDFDKLATEAL

-159 IGALN
+159 IGTLN
-164 EAILLAGK
+164 EAVLLAGK
-172 EGVKSKGNGIYSL
+172 EGIKDKGNGIYSM

-198 NFTMYD
+198 NYTMYD

-224 RLKPFVDL
+224 KLKPFVDL
-232 DGLMDNSIKQIGDS
+232 DGLMNNSIKQIGDS
-246 VVRSFQRT
+246 VVRSFQRI

-291 MQKGATIGLWDTPE
+291 MQKGATVGLWDTPE

-326 LQKDP
+326 LQRDP
-331 SYQGYGGGSR
+331 NYVSYSESR
-341 DNRFIEPVMDA
+341 KMENVDVALDYIQRALNGEKDA
-352 IPNAFNGH
+352 I
-360 KEAIQMFVGNKS
+360 QRFVGTKSISYVNK
-372 SAYIDDNGVNRK
+372 DGENVK
-384 AQLNDITAKG
+384 AQLEGISSAG
-394 DITTFHFLGEGKK
+394 DVTTLHFVSEGKK
-407 KQGRPVNFDQPFT
+407 RQGQASSKFDQG
-420 INFDANDP
+420 FDISFKMDDP
-428 SSVKRAY
+428 ESVKQATLY
-435 DILANYYNSGAQ
+435 LKDYWNGGAQSSEKLLDSDILNGFNF
-447 TKEKILDIDL
+447 
-457 RDWYNYNVS
+457 NVS
-466 PRVEPVA
+466 PRVIGKRVNESGDIENDPVISPYIEKIRSISNDIIE
-473 GRDENKNPVYNRM
+473 GKNKGTSTKESIRETLQEMINSGALQGNVRTDDLFFW
-486 RPVVSKL
+486 RG
-493 QDLASTT
+493 QDLVLEDREGNEVFAIRYNDPEKFAGKIINELGKITSMATSTGGPRVNNPQFLIGARRGGNQT
-500 LSSPESYKPED
+500 SR
-511 FVKNVEDI
+511 NVT
-519 IAGAKSSGVI
+519 V
-529 SIESRRSNGGLWSG
+529 RSNNGSRGLPSFG
-543 YMGNYL
+543 QN
-549 VIKDPATGNEIAKI
+549 
-563 NLSTAKSAAEQLN
+563 
-576 SALNQLTG
+576 
-584 IYTRGSYGM
+584 
-593 ETNPNFYRYRNNTST
+593 
-608 MITPNAPGVKR
+608 
-619 DVNDFVNGLK
+619 

>member
-1 MANQYTGEAYMG
+1 MG

-32 MALRAF
+32 MSLRAAA
-38 GLEQEKM
+38 LEREKV

-58 ANLKDFDKLATGAL
+58 ADLKDFDKLATETL

-164 EAILLAGK
+164 EAVLLAGK
-172 EGVKSKGNGIYSL
+172 EGIKDKGNGIYSM

-198 NFTMYD
+198 NYTMYD

-224 RLKPFVDL
+224 KLKPFVDL
-232 DGLMDNSIKQIGDS
+232 DGLMNNSIKQIGDS

-279 ATFRNNYETNPY
+279 STFRNNYETNPY
-291 MQKGATIGLWDTPE
+291 MQKGATIGLWNTPE

-326 LQKDP
+326 LQRDP
-331 SYQGYGGGSR
+331 NYVSYSESR
-341 DNRFIEPVMDA
+341 KMENVDVALDYIQRALNGEKDA
-352 IPNAFNGH
+352 I
-360 KEAIQMFVGNKS
+360 QRFVGTKSISYVNK
-372 SAYIDDNGVNRK
+372 DGENVK
-384 AQLNDITAKG
+384 AQLEGISSAG
-394 DITTFHFLGEGKK
+394 DVTTLHFVSEGKK
-407 KQGRPVNFDQPFT
+407 RQGQASSKFDQG
-420 INFDANDP
+420 FDISFKMDDP
-428 SSVKRAY
+428 ESVKQATLY
-435 DILANYYNSGAQ
+435 LKDYWNGGAQSGEKLLDSDILNGFNF
-447 TKEKILDIDL
+447 
-457 RDWYNYNVS
+457 NVS
-466 PRVEPVA
+466 PRVIGKRVNESGDIENDPVISPYIERIRSISNDIIE
-473 GRDENKNPVYNRM
+473 GKNKGTSTKESIRETLQEMINSGALQGNVRTDDLFFW
-486 RPVVSKL
+486 RG
-493 QDLASTT
+493 QDLVLEDREGNEVFAIRYNDPEKFAGKIINELGKITSMATSTGGPRVNNPQFLIGARRGGNQT
-500 LSSPESYKPED
+500 SR
-511 FVKNVEDI
+511 NVT
-519 IAGAKSSGVI
+519 V
-529 SIESRRSNGGLWSG
+529 RSNNGSRGLPSFG
-543 YMGNYL
+543 QN
-549 VIKDPATGNEIAKI
+549 
-563 NLSTAKSAAEQLN
+563 
-576 SALNQLTG
+576 
-584 IYTRGSYGM
+584 
-593 ETNPNFYRYRNNTST
+593 
-608 MITPNAPGVKR
+608 
-619 DVNDFVNGLK
+619 

>member
-1 MANQYTGEAYMG
+1 MG

-32 MALRAF
+32 MSLRAA
-38 GLEQEKM
+38 GLEQEKL
-45 YAKQAREAQQKLE
+45 YAKQAKEAQQKLE
-58 ANLKDFDKLATGAL
+58 ADLKDFDKLATESL

-144 KTGKGGIDDVMNVGL
+144 KTRKGGIDDVMNVGL
-159 IGALN
+159 IGTLN
-164 EAILLAGK
+164 EAVLLAGK
-172 EGVKSKGNGIYSL
+172 EGIKDKGNGIYSM

-198 NFTMYD
+198 NYTMYD

-224 RLKPFVDL
+224 KLKPFVDL
-232 DGLMDNSIKQIGDS
+232 DGLMNNSIKQIGDS

-291 MQKGATIGLWDTPE
+291 MQKGATVGLWDTPE

-326 LQKDP
+326 LQRDP
-331 SYQGYGGGSR
+331 NYVSYSESR
-341 DNRFIEPVMDA
+341 KMENVDVALDYIQRALNGEKDA
-352 IPNAFNGH
+352 I
-360 KEAIQMFVGNKS
+360 QRFVGTKSISYVNK
-372 SAYIDDNGVNRK
+372 DGENVK
-384 AQLNDITAKG
+384 AQLEGISSAG
-394 DITTFHFLGEGKK
+394 DVTTLHFVSEGKK
-407 KQGRPVNFDQPFT
+407 RQGQASSKFDQG
-420 INFDANDP
+420 FDISFKMDDP
-428 SSVKRAY
+428 ESVKQATLY
-435 DILANYYNSGAQ
+435 LKDYWNGGAQSGEKLLDSDILNGFNF
-447 TKEKILDIDL
+447 
-457 RDWYNYNVS
+457 NVS
-466 PRVEPVA
+466 PRVIGKRVNESGDIENDPVISPYIEKIRSISNDIIE
-473 GRDENKNPVYNRM
+473 GKNKGTSTKESIRETLQEMINSGALQGNVRTDDLFFW
-486 RPVVSKL
+486 RG
-493 QDLASTT
+493 QDLVLEDREGNEVFAIRYNDPEKFAGKIINELGKITSMATSTGGPRVNNPQFLIGARRGGNQT
-500 LSSPESYKPED
+500 SR
-511 FVKNVEDI
+511 NVT
-519 IAGAKSSGVI
+519 V
-529 SIESRRSNGGLWSG
+529 RSN
-543 YMGNYL
+543 N
-549 VIKDPATGNEIAKI
+549 
-563 NLSTAKSAAEQLN
+563 
-576 SALNQLTG
+576 
-584 IYTRGSYGM
+584 GSRKLPSFGQ
-593 ETNPNFYRYRNNTST
+593 N
-608 MITPNAPGVKR
+608 
-619 DVNDFVNGLK
+619 

>member
-1 MANQYTGEAYMG
+1 MG

-32 MALRAF
+32 MSLRAAD
-38 GLEQEKM
+38 LEREKV

-58 ANLKDFDKLATGAL
+58 ADLKDFDKLATETL

-164 EAILLAGK
+164 EAVLLAGK
-172 EGVKSKGNGIYSL
+172 EGIKDKGNGIYSM

-198 NFTMYD
+198 NYTMYD

-224 RLKPFVDL
+224 KLKPFVDL
-232 DGLMDNSIKQIGDS
+232 DGLMNNSIKQIGDS

-279 ATFRNNYETNPY
+279 STFRNNYETNPY
-291 MQKGATIGLWDTPE
+291 MQKGATIGLWNTPE

-326 LQKDP
+326 LQRDP
-331 SYQGYGGGSR
+331 NYVSYSESR
-341 DNRFIEPVMDA
+341 KMENVDVALDYIQRALNGEKDA
-352 IPNAFNGH
+352 I
-360 KEAIQMFVGNKS
+360 QRFVGTKSISYVNK
-372 SAYIDDNGVNRK
+372 DGENVK
-384 AQLNDITAKG
+384 AQLEGISSAG
-394 DITTFHFLGEGKK
+394 DVTTLHFVSEGKK
-407 KQGRPVNFDQPFT
+407 RQGQASSKFDQG
-420 INFDANDP
+420 FDISFKMDDP
-428 SSVKRAY
+428 ESVKQATLY
-435 DILANYYNSGAQ
+435 LKDYWNGGAQSGEKLLDSDILNGFNF
-447 TKEKILDIDL
+447 
-457 RDWYNYNVS
+457 NVS
-466 PRVEPVA
+466 PRVIGKRVNESGDIENDPVISPYIERIRSISNDIIE
-473 GRDENKNPVYNRM
+473 GKNKGTSTKESIRETLQEMINSGALQGNVRTDDLFFW
-486 RPVVSKL
+486 RG
-493 QDLASTT
+493 QDLVLEDREGNEVFAIRYNDPEKFAGKIINELGKITSMATSTGGPRVNNPQFLIGARRGGNQT
-500 LSSPESYKPED
+500 SR
-511 FVKNVEDI
+511 NVT
-519 IAGAKSSGVI
+519 V
-529 SIESRRSNGGLWSG
+529 RSNNGSRGLPSFG
-543 YMGNYL
+543 QN
-549 VIKDPATGNEIAKI
+549 
-563 NLSTAKSAAEQLN
+563 
-576 SALNQLTG
+576 
-584 IYTRGSYGM
+584 
-593 ETNPNFYRYRNNTST
+593 
-608 MITPNAPGVKR
+608 
-619 DVNDFVNGLK
+619 

>member
-32 MALRAF
+32 MALRAA

-58 ANLKDFDKLATGAL
+58 ADLKDFDKLATEAL

-164 EAILLAGK
+164 EAVLLAGK
-172 EGVKSKGNGIYSL
+172 EGIKDKGNGIYSM

-198 NFTMYD
+198 NYTMYD

-224 RLKPFVDL
+224 KLKPFVDL
-232 DGLMDNSIKQIGDS
+232 DGLMNNSIKQIGDS

-254 PDGNILNIES
+254 SDGNILNIES

-291 MQKGATIGLWDTPE
+291 MQKGATVGLWDTPE

-326 LQKDP
+326 LQRDP
-331 SYQGYGGGSR
+331 NYVSYSESR
-341 DNRFIEPVMDA
+341 KMENVDVALDYIQRALNGEKDA
-352 IPNAFNGH
+352 I
-360 KEAIQMFVGNKS
+360 QRFVGTKSISYVNK
-372 SAYIDDNGVNRK
+372 DGENVK
-384 AQLNDITAKG
+384 AQLEGISSAG
-394 DITTFHFLGEGKK
+394 DVTTLHFVSEGKK
-407 KQGRPVNFDQPFT
+407 RQGQASSKFDQG
-420 INFDANDP
+420 FDISFKMDDP
-428 SSVKRAY
+428 ESVKQATLY
-435 DILANYYNSGAQ
+435 LKDYWNGGAQYGEKLLDSDILNGFNF
-447 TKEKILDIDL
+447 
-457 RDWYNYNVS
+457 NVS
-466 PRVEPVA
+466 PRVIGKRVNESGDIENDPVISPYIERIRSISNDIIE
-473 GRDENKNPVYNRM
+473 GKNKGTSTKESIRETLQEMINSGALQGNVRTDDLFFW
-486 RPVVSKL
+486 RG
-493 QDLASTT
+493 QDLVLEDREGNEVFAIRYNDPEKFAGKIINELGKITSMATSTGGPRVNNPQF
-500 LSSPESYKPED
+500 LIGARRGGNQVSR
-511 FVKNVEDI
+511 NVT
-519 IAGAKSSGVI
+519 V
-529 SIESRRSNGGLWSG
+529 RSNNGSRGLPSFG
-543 YMGNYL
+543 QN
-549 VIKDPATGNEIAKI
+549 
-563 NLSTAKSAAEQLN
+563 
-576 SALNQLTG
+576 
-584 IYTRGSYGM
+584 
-593 ETNPNFYRYRNNTST
+593 
-608 MITPNAPGVKR
+608 
-619 DVNDFVNGLK
+619 

>member
-1 MANQYTGEAYMG
+1 MG

-32 MALRAF
+32 MSLRAAD
-38 GLEQEKM
+38 LEREKV

-58 ANLKDFDKLATGAL
+58 ADLKDFDKLATEAL

-164 EAILLAGK
+164 EAVLLAGK
-172 EGVKSKGNGIYSL
+172 EGIKDKGNGIYSM

-198 NFTMYD
+198 NYTMYD

-224 RLKPFVDL
+224 KLKPFVDL
-232 DGLMDNSIKQIGDS
+232 DGLMNNSIKQIGDS

-279 ATFRNNYETNPY
+279 STFRNNYETNPY
-291 MQKGATIGLWDTPE
+291 MQKGATIGLWNTPE

-326 LQKDP
+326 LQRDP
-331 SYQGYGGGSR
+331 NYVSYSESR
-341 DNRFIEPVMDA
+341 KMENVDVALDYIQRALNGEKDA
-352 IPNAFNGH
+352 I
-360 KEAIQMFVGNKS
+360 QRFVGTKSISYVNK
-372 SAYIDDNGVNRK
+372 DGENVK
-384 AQLNDITAKG
+384 AQLEGISSAG
-394 DITTFHFLGEGKK
+394 DVTTLHFVSEGKK
-407 KQGRPVNFDQPFT
+407 RQGQASSKFDQG
-420 INFDANDP
+420 FDISFKMDDP
-428 SSVKRAY
+428 ESVKQATLY
-435 DILANYYNSGAQ
+435 LKDYWNGGAQSGEKLLDSDILNGFNF
-447 TKEKILDIDL
+447 
-457 RDWYNYNVS
+457 NVS
-466 PRVEPVA
+466 PRVIGKRVNESGDIENDPVISPYIERIRSISNDIIE
-473 GRDENKNPVYNRM
+473 GKNKGTSTKESIRETLQEMINSGALQGNVRTDDLFFW
-486 RPVVSKL
+486 RG
-493 QDLASTT
+493 QDLVLEDREGNEVFAIRYNDPEKFAGKIINELGKITSMATSTGGPRVNNPQFLIGARRGGNQT
-500 LSSPESYKPED
+500 SR
-511 FVKNVEDI
+511 NVT
-519 IAGAKSSGVI
+519 V
-529 SIESRRSNGGLWSG
+529 RSNNGSRGLPSFG
-543 YMGNYL
+543 QN
-549 VIKDPATGNEIAKI
+549 
-563 NLSTAKSAAEQLN
+563 
-576 SALNQLTG
+576 
-584 IYTRGSYGM
+584 
-593 ETNPNFYRYRNNTST
+593 
-608 MITPNAPGVKR
+608 
-619 DVNDFVNGLK
+619 

>member
-13 VKPVEADFGQV
+13 VKSVEADFGQV

-32 MALRAF
+32 MSLRAA
-38 GLEQEKM
+38 GLEREKA

-58 ANLKDFDKLATGAL
+58 ADLKDFDKLATEAL

-164 EAILLAGK
+164 EAVLLAGK
-172 EGVKSKGNGIYSL
+172 EGIKDKGNGIYSM

-198 NFTMYD
+198 NYTMYD

-224 RLKPFVDL
+224 KLKPFVDL
-232 DGLMDNSIKQIGDS
+232 DGLMNNSIKQIGDS

-279 ATFRNNYETNPY
+279 STFRNNYETNPY
-291 MQKGATIGLWDTPE
+291 MQKGATIGLWNTPE

-326 LQKDP
+326 LQRDP
-331 SYQGYGGGSR
+331 NYVSYSESR
-341 DNRFIEPVMDA
+341 KMENVDVALDYIQRALNGEKDA
-352 IPNAFNGH
+352 I
-360 KEAIQMFVGNKS
+360 QRFVGTKSISYVNK
-372 SAYIDDNGVNRK
+372 DGENVK
-384 AQLNDITAKG
+384 AQLEGISSAG
-394 DITTFHFLGEGKK
+394 DVTTLHFVSEGKK
-407 KQGRPVNFDQPFT
+407 RQGQASSKFDQG
-420 INFDANDP
+420 FDISFKMDDP
-428 SSVKRAY
+428 ESVKQATLY
-435 DILANYYNSGAQ
+435 LKDYWNGGAQSGEKLLDSDILNGFNF
-447 TKEKILDIDL
+447 
-457 RDWYNYNVS
+457 NVS
-466 PRVEPVA
+466 PRVIGKRVNESGDIENDPVISPYIERIRSISNDIIE
-473 GRDENKNPVYNRM
+473 GKNKGTSTKESIRETLQEMINSGALQGNVRTDDLFFW
-486 RPVVSKL
+486 RG
-493 QDLASTT
+493 QDLVLEDREGNEVFAIRYNDPEKFAGKIINELGKITSMATSTGGPRVNNPQFLIGARRGGNQT
-500 LSSPESYKPED
+500 SR
-511 FVKNVEDI
+511 NVT
-519 IAGAKSSGVI
+519 V
-529 SIESRRSNGGLWSG
+529 RSNNGSRGLPSFG
-543 YMGNYL
+543 QN
-549 VIKDPATGNEIAKI
+549 
-563 NLSTAKSAAEQLN
+563 
-576 SALNQLTG
+576 
-584 IYTRGSYGM
+584 
-593 ETNPNFYRYRNNTST
+593 
-608 MITPNAPGVKR
+608 
-619 DVNDFVNGLK
+619 

>member
-1 MANQYTGEAYMG
+1 MG

-32 MALRAF
+32 MWLRAA
-38 GLEQEKM
+38 GLEQEKL
-45 YAKQAREAQQKLE
+45 YAKQAKEAQQKLE
-58 ANLKDFDKLATGAL
+58 ADLKDFDKLATESL

-144 KTGKGGIDDVMNVGL
+144 KTGKGGVDDVMNVGL
-159 IGALN
+159 IGTLN
-164 EAILLAGK
+164 EAVLLAGK
-172 EGVKSKGNGIYSL
+172 EGIKDKGNGIYSM

-198 NFTMYD
+198 NYTMYD

-224 RLKPFVDL
+224 KLKPFVDL
-232 DGLMDNSIKQIGDS
+232 DGLMNNSIKQIGDS

-254 PDGNILNIES
+254 TDGNILNIES

-291 MQKGATIGLWDTPE
+291 MQKGATVGLWDTPE

-326 LQKDP
+326 LQRDP
-331 SYQGYGGGSR
+331 NYVSYSESR
-341 DNRFIEPVMDA
+341 KMENVDVALDYIQRALNGEKDA
-352 IPNAFNGH
+352 I
-360 KEAIQMFVGNKS
+360 QRFVGTKSISYVNK
-372 SAYIDDNGVNRK
+372 DGENVK
-384 AQLNDITAKG
+384 AQLEGISSAG
-394 DITTFHFLGEGKK
+394 DVTTLHFVSEGKK
-407 KQGRPVNFDQPFT
+407 RQGQASSKFDQG
-420 INFDANDP
+420 FDISFKMDDP
-428 SSVKRAY
+428 ESVKQATLY
-435 DILANYYNSGAQ
+435 LKDYWNGGAQSGEKLLDSDILNGFNF
-447 TKEKILDIDL
+447 
-457 RDWYNYNVS
+457 NVS
-466 PRVEPVA
+466 PRVIGKRVNESGDIENDPVISPYIEKIRSISNDIIE
-473 GRDENKNPVYNRM
+473 GKNKGTSTKESIRETLQEMINSGALQGNVRTDDLFFW
-486 RPVVSKL
+486 RG
-493 QDLASTT
+493 QDLVLEDREGNEVFAIRYNDPEKFAGKIINELGKITSMATSTGGPRVNNPQFLIGARRGGNQT
-500 LSSPESYKPED
+500 SR
-511 FVKNVEDI
+511 NVT
-519 IAGAKSSGVI
+519 V
-529 SIESRRSNGGLWSG
+529 RSNNGSRGLPSFG
-543 YMGNYL
+543 QN
-549 VIKDPATGNEIAKI
+549 
-563 NLSTAKSAAEQLN
+563 
-576 SALNQLTG
+576 
-584 IYTRGSYGM
+584 
-593 ETNPNFYRYRNNTST
+593 
-608 MITPNAPGVKR
+608 
-619 DVNDFVNGLK
+619 

>member
-1 MANQYTGEAYMG
+1 MG

-32 MALRAF
+32 MALRAI
-38 GLEQEKM
+38 GLEQEKL
-45 YAKQAREAQQKLE
+45 YAKQAKEAQQKLE
-58 ANLKDFDKLATGAL
+58 TTLKDFDKLATGAL

-164 EAILLAGK
+164 EAVLLAGK

-224 RLKPFVDL
+224 KLKPFVDL

-279 ATFRNNYETNPY
+279 STFRNNYETNPY
-291 MQKGATIGLWDTPE
+291 MQKGATIGLWNTPE

-326 LQKDP
+326 LQRDP
-331 SYQGYGGGSR
+331 NYVSYSESR
-341 DNRFIEPVMDA
+341 KMENVDVALDYIQRALNGEKDA
-352 IPNAFNGH
+352 I
-360 KEAIQMFVGNKS
+360 QRFVGTKSISYVNK
-372 SAYIDDNGVNRK
+372 DGENVK
-384 AQLNDITAKG
+384 AQLEGISSAG
-394 DITTFHFLGEGKK
+394 DVTTLHFVSEGKK
-407 KQGRPVNFDQPFT
+407 RQGQASSKFDQG
-420 INFDANDP
+420 FDISFKMDDP
-428 SSVKRAY
+428 ESVKQATLY
-435 DILANYYNSGAQ
+435 LKDYWNGGAQSGEKLLDSDILNGFNF
-447 TKEKILDIDL
+447 
-457 RDWYNYNVS
+457 NVS
-466 PRVEPVA
+466 PRVIGKRVNESGDIENDPVISPYIERIRSISNDIIE
-473 GRDENKNPVYNRM
+473 GKNKGTSTKESIRETLQEMINSGALQGNVRTDDLFFW
-486 RPVVSKL
+486 RG
-493 QDLASTT
+493 QDLVLEDREGNEVFAIRYNDPEKFAGKIINELGKITSMATSTGGPRVNNPQFLIGARRGGNQT
-500 LSSPESYKPED
+500 SR
-511 FVKNVEDI
+511 NVT
-519 IAGAKSSGVI
+519 V
-529 SIESRRSNGGLWSG
+529 RSNNGSRGLPSFG
-543 YMGNYL
+543 QN
-549 VIKDPATGNEIAKI
+549 
-563 NLSTAKSAAEQLN
+563 
-576 SALNQLTG
+576 
-584 IYTRGSYGM
+584 
-593 ETNPNFYRYRNNTST
+593 
-608 MITPNAPGVKR
+608 
-619 DVNDFVNGLK
+619 

>member
-32 MALRAF
+32 MALRAA

-58 ANLKDFDKLATGAL
+58 ADLKDFDKLATEAL

-164 EAILLAGK
+164 EAVLLAGK
-172 EGVKSKGNGIYSL
+172 EGIKDKGNGIYSM

-198 NFTMYD
+198 NYTMYD

-224 RLKPFVDL
+224 KLKPFVDL
-232 DGLMDNSIKQIGDS
+232 DGLMNNSIKQIGDS

-291 MQKGATIGLWDTPE
+291 MQKGATVGLWDTPE
-305 QAKAYFVD
+305 EAKAYFID

-331 SYQGYGGGSR
+331 NYVSYSESR
-341 DNRFIEPVMDA
+341 KMENVDVALDYIQRALNGEKDA
-352 IPNAFNGH
+352 I
-360 KEAIQMFVGNKS
+360 QRFVGTKSISYVNK
-372 SAYIDDNGVNRK
+372 DGENVK
-384 AQLNDITAKG
+384 AQLEGISSAG
-394 DITTFHFLGEGKK
+394 DVTTLHFVSEGKK
-407 KQGRPVNFDQPFT
+407 RQGQASSKFDQG
-420 INFDANDP
+420 FDISFKMDDP
-428 SSVKRAY
+428 ESVKQATLY
-435 DILANYYNSGAQ
+435 LKDYWNGGAQSGEKLLDSDILNGFNF
-447 TKEKILDIDL
+447 
-457 RDWYNYNVS
+457 NVS
-466 PRVEPVA
+466 PRVIGKRVNESGDIENDPVISPYIERIRSISNDIIE
-473 GRDENKNPVYNRM
+473 GKNKGTSTKESIRETLQEMINSGALQGNVRTDDLFFW
-486 RPVVSKL
+486 RG
-493 QDLASTT
+493 QDLV
-500 LSSPESYKPED
+500 LED
-511 FVKNVEDI
+511 RE
-519 IAGAKSSGVI
+519 
-529 SIESRRSNGGLWSG
+529 
-543 YMGNYL
+543 
-549 VIKDPATGNEIAKI
+549 GNEVFAIRYNDPEKFAGKI
-563 NLSTAKSAAEQLN
+563 INELGKITSMATSTGGPRVNNPQFLIGARRGG
-576 SALNQLTG
+576 NQTSRSV
-584 IYTRGSYGM
+584 TV
-593 ETNPNFYRYRNNTST
+593 RNN
-608 MITPNAPGVKR
+608 
-619 DVNDFVNGLK
+619 NGSRGLPSFGQN

>member
-1 MANQYTGEAYMG
+1 MG
-13 VKPVEADFGQV
+13 VKSVEADFGQV

-32 MALRAF
+32 MSLRAA
-38 GLEQEKM
+38 GLEREKA

-58 ANLKDFDKLATGAL
+58 ADLKDFDKLATEAL

-164 EAILLAGK
+164 EAVLLAGK
-172 EGVKSKGNGIYSL
+172 EGIKDKGNGIYSM

-198 NFTMYD
+198 NYTMYD

-224 RLKPFVDL
+224 KLKPFVDL
-232 DGLMDNSIKQIGDS
+232 DGLMNNSIKQIGDS

-279 ATFRNNYETNPY
+279 STFRNNYETNPY
-291 MQKGATIGLWDTPE
+291 MQKGATIGLWNTPE

-326 LQKDP
+326 LQRDP
-331 SYQGYGGGSR
+331 NYVSYSESR
-341 DNRFIEPVMDA
+341 KMENVDVALDYIQRALNGEKDA
-352 IPNAFNGH
+352 I
-360 KEAIQMFVGNKS
+360 QRFVGTKSISYVNK
-372 SAYIDDNGVNRK
+372 DGENVK
-384 AQLNDITAKG
+384 AQLEGISSAG
-394 DITTFHFLGEGKK
+394 DVTTLHFVSEGKK
-407 KQGRPVNFDQPFT
+407 RQGQASSKFDQG
-420 INFDANDP
+420 FDISFKMDDP
-428 SSVKRAY
+428 ESVKQATLY
-435 DILANYYNSGAQ
+435 LKDYWNGGAQSGEKLLDSDILNGFNF
-447 TKEKILDIDL
+447 
-457 RDWYNYNVS
+457 NVS
-466 PRVEPVA
+466 PRVIGKRVNESGDIENDPVISPYIERIRSISNDIIE
-473 GRDENKNPVYNRM
+473 GKNKGTSTKESIRETLQEMINSGALQGNVRTDDLFFW
-486 RPVVSKL
+486 RG
-493 QDLASTT
+493 QDLVLEDREGNEVFAIRYNDPEKFAGKIINELGKITSMATSTGGPRVNNPQFLIGARRGGNQT
-500 LSSPESYKPED
+500 SR
-511 FVKNVEDI
+511 NVT
-519 IAGAKSSGVI
+519 V
-529 SIESRRSNGGLWSG
+529 RSNNGSRGLPSFG
-543 YMGNYL
+543 QN
-549 VIKDPATGNEIAKI
+549 
-563 NLSTAKSAAEQLN
+563 
-576 SALNQLTG
+576 
-584 IYTRGSYGM
+584 
-593 ETNPNFYRYRNNTST
+593 
-608 MITPNAPGVKR
+608 
-619 DVNDFVNGLK
+619 

>member
-1 MANQYTGEAYMG
+1 MG
-13 VKPVEADFGQV
+13 VKPVEANFGQV

-32 MALRAF
+32 MLLRAA
-38 GLEQEKM
+38 GLEQEKL
-45 YAKQAREAQQKLE
+45 YAKQAKEAQQKLE
-58 ANLKDFDKLATGAL
+58 AGLKDFDKLSTEAL

-134 SFQTFLEGLS
+134 SFQSFLEGLT

-164 EAILLAGK
+164 EAVLLAGK
-172 EGVKSKGNGIYSL
+172 EGIKDKGNGIYSM

-198 NFTMYD
+198 NYTMYD

-224 RLKPFVDL
+224 KLKPFVDL
-232 DGLMDNSIKQIGDS
+232 DGLMNNSIKQIGDS

-291 MQKGATIGLWDTPE
+291 MQKGATVGLWDTPE
-305 QAKAYFVD
+305 EAKAYFID

-331 SYQGYGGGSR
+331 NYVSYSESGKMENVDVALDYIQRALNG
-341 DNRFIEPVMDA
+341 EKDA
-352 IPNAFNGH
+352 I
-360 KEAIQMFVGNKS
+360 QRFVGTKSISYVNK
-372 SAYIDDNGVNRK
+372 DGENVK
-384 AQLNDITAKG
+384 AQLEGISSAG
-394 DITTFHFLGEGKK
+394 DVTTLHFVSEGKK
-407 KQGRPVNFDQPFT
+407 RQGQASSKFDQG
-420 INFDANDP
+420 FDISFKMDDP
-428 SSVKRAY
+428 ESVKQATLY
-435 DILANYYNSGAQ
+435 LKDYWNGGAQSGEKLLDSDILNGFNF
-447 TKEKILDIDL
+447 
-457 RDWYNYNVS
+457 NVS
-466 PRVEPVA
+466 PRVIGKRVNESGDIENDPVISPYIERIRSISNDIIE
-473 GRDENKNPVYNRM
+473 GKNKGTSTKESIRETLQEMINSGALQGNVRTDDLFFW
-486 RPVVSKL
+486 RG
-493 QDLASTT
+493 QDLV
-500 LSSPESYKPED
+500 LED
-511 FVKNVEDI
+511 RE
-519 IAGAKSSGVI
+519 
-529 SIESRRSNGGLWSG
+529 
-543 YMGNYL
+543 
-549 VIKDPATGNEIAKI
+549 GNEVFAIRYNDPEKFAGKI
-563 NLSTAKSAAEQLN
+563 INELGKITSMATSTGGPRVNNPQFLIGARRGG
-576 SALNQLTG
+576 NQTSRSV
-584 IYTRGSYGM
+584 TV
-593 ETNPNFYRYRNNTST
+593 RNN
-608 MITPNAPGVKR
+608 
-619 DVNDFVNGLK
+619 NGSRGLPSFGQN

>member
-1 MANQYTGEAYMG
+1 MG
-13 VKPVEADFGQV
+13 VKPVEANFGQV

-32 MALRAF
+32 MLLRAAS
-38 GLEQEKM
+38 LEQEKL
-45 YAKQAREAQQKLE
+45 YAKQAKEAQQKLE
-58 ANLKDFDKLATGAL
+58 ADLKDFDKLATESL

-80 QQGVAILMEHTQQEI
+80 QQGVSILMEHTQQEI

-159 IGALN
+159 IGTLN
-164 EAILLAGK
+164 EAVLLAGK
-172 EGVKSKGNGIYSL
+172 EGIKDKGNGIYSM

-198 NFTMYD
+198 NYTMYD

-224 RLKPFVDL
+224 KLKPFVDL
-232 DGLMDNSIKQIGDS
+232 DGLMNNSIKQIGDS

-291 MQKGATIGLWDTPE
+291 MQKGATVGLWDTPE

-326 LQKDP
+326 LQRDP
-331 SYQGYGGGSR
+331 NYVSYSESR
-341 DNRFIEPVMDA
+341 KMENVDVALDYIQRALNGEKDA
-352 IPNAFNGH
+352 I
-360 KEAIQMFVGNKS
+360 QRFVGTKSISYVNK
-372 SAYIDDNGVNRK
+372 DGENVK
-384 AQLNDITAKG
+384 AQLEGISSAG
-394 DITTFHFLGEGKK
+394 DVTTLHFVSEGKK
-407 KQGRPVNFDQPFT
+407 RQGQASSKFDQG
-420 INFDANDP
+420 FDISFKMDDP
-428 SSVKRAY
+428 ESVKQATLY
-435 DILANYYNSGAQ
+435 LKDYWNGGAQSGEKLLDSDILNGFNF
-447 TKEKILDIDL
+447 
-457 RDWYNYNVS
+457 NVS
-466 PRVEPVA
+466 PRVIGKRVNESGDIENDPVISPYIEKIRSISNDIIE
-473 GRDENKNPVYNRM
+473 GKNKGTSTKESIRKTLQEMINSGALQGNVRTDDLFFW
-486 RPVVSKL
+486 RG
-493 QDLASTT
+493 QDLVLEDREGNEVFAIRYNDPEKFAGKIINELGKITSMATSTGGPRVNNPQFLIGARRGGNQT
-500 LSSPESYKPED
+500 SR
-511 FVKNVEDI
+511 NVT
-519 IAGAKSSGVI
+519 V
-529 SIESRRSNGGLWSG
+529 RSNNGSRGLPSFG
-543 YMGNYL
+543 QN
-549 VIKDPATGNEIAKI
+549 
-563 NLSTAKSAAEQLN
+563 
-576 SALNQLTG
+576 
-584 IYTRGSYGM
+584 
-593 ETNPNFYRYRNNTST
+593 
-608 MITPNAPGVKR
+608 
-619 DVNDFVNGLK
+619 

>member
-32 MALRAF
+32 MSLRAAS
-38 GLEQEKM
+38 LEREKV

-58 ANLKDFDKLATGAL
+58 ADLKDFDKLATEAL

-164 EAILLAGK
+164 EAVLLAGK
-172 EGVKSKGNGIYSL
+172 EGIKDKGNGIYSM

-198 NFTMYD
+198 NYTMYD

-224 RLKPFVDL
+224 KLKPFVDL
-232 DGLMDNSIKQIGDS
+232 DGLMNNSIKQIGDS

-279 ATFRNNYETNPY
+279 STFRNNYETNPY
-291 MQKGATIGLWDTPE
+291 MQKGATIGLWNTPE

-326 LQKDP
+326 LQRDP
-331 SYQGYGGGSR
+331 NYVSYSESR
-341 DNRFIEPVMDA
+341 KMENVDVALDYIQRALNGEKDA
-352 IPNAFNGH
+352 I
-360 KEAIQMFVGNKS
+360 QRFVGTKSISYVNK
-372 SAYIDDNGVNRK
+372 DGENVK
-384 AQLNDITAKG
+384 AQLEGISSAG
-394 DITTFHFLGEGKK
+394 DVTTLHFVSEGKK
-407 KQGRPVNFDQPFT
+407 RQGQASSKFDQG
-420 INFDANDP
+420 FDISFKMDDP
-428 SSVKRAY
+428 ESVKQATLY
-435 DILANYYNSGAQ
+435 LKDYWNGGAQSGEKLLDSDILNGFNF
-447 TKEKILDIDL
+447 
-457 RDWYNYNVS
+457 NVS
-466 PRVEPVA
+466 PRVIGKRVNESGDIENDPVISPYIERIRSISNDIIE
-473 GRDENKNPVYNRM
+473 GKNKGTSTKESIRETLQEMINSGALQGNVRTDDLFFW
-486 RPVVSKL
+486 RG
-493 QDLASTT
+493 QDLVLEDREGNEVFAIRYNDPEKFAGKIINELGKITSMATSTGGPRVNNPQFLIGARRGGNQT
-500 LSSPESYKPED
+500 SR
-511 FVKNVEDI
+511 NVT
-519 IAGAKSSGVI
+519 V
-529 SIESRRSNGGLWSG
+529 RSNNGSRGLPSFG
-543 YMGNYL
+543 QN
-549 VIKDPATGNEIAKI
+549 
-563 NLSTAKSAAEQLN
+563 
-576 SALNQLTG
+576 
-584 IYTRGSYGM
+584 
-593 ETNPNFYRYRNNTST
+593 
-608 MITPNAPGVKR
+608 
-619 DVNDFVNGLK
+619 

>member
-13 VKPVEADFGQV
+13 VKSVEADFGQV

-32 MALRAF
+32 MQLKAME
-38 GLEQEKM
+38 LEQEKL
-45 YAKQAREAQQKLE
+45 YAKRAKEAQDKLQ
-58 ANLKDFDKLATGAL
+58 ANLKEFDKMATGAL
-72 NLQPQAFD
+72 DLQPQAFD
-80 QQGVAILMEHTQQEI
+80 RDSIAILMEHTQNEI

-134 SFQTFLEGLS
+134 SFQSFLEGLT

-164 EAILLAGK
+164 EAVLLAGK
-172 EGVKSKGNGIYSL
+172 EGIKDKGNDIYSM

-198 NFTMYD
+198 NYTMYD

-224 RLKPFVDL
+224 KLKPFVDL
-232 DGLMDNSIKQIGDS
+232 DGLMNNSIKQIGDS

-291 MQKGATIGLWDTPE
+291 IQKGATVGLWDTPE
-305 QAKAYFVD
+305 EAKAYFID

-331 SYQGYGGGSR
+331 NYVSYSESR
-341 DNRFIEPVMDA
+341 KMENVDVALDYIQRALNGEKDA
-352 IPNAFNGH
+352 I
-360 KEAIQMFVGNKS
+360 QRFVGTKSISYVNK
-372 SAYIDDNGVNRK
+372 DGENVK
-384 AQLNDITAKG
+384 AQLEGISSAG
-394 DITTFHFLGEGKK
+394 DVTTLHFVSEGKK
-407 KQGRPVNFDQPFT
+407 RQGQASSKFDQG
-420 INFDANDP
+420 FDISFKMDDP
-428 SSVKRAY
+428 ESVKQATLY
-435 DILANYYNSGAQ
+435 LKDYWNGGAQSGEKLLDSDILNGFNF
-447 TKEKILDIDL
+447 
-457 RDWYNYNVS
+457 NVS
-466 PRVEPVA
+466 PRVIGKRVNEYGDIENDPVISPYIEKIRSISNDIIE
-473 GRDENKNPVYNRM
+473 GKNKGTSTKESIRATLQEMINSGALQGNVRTDDLFFW
-486 RPVVSKL
+486 RG
-493 QDLASTT
+493 QDLVLEDREGNEVFAIRYNDPEKFAGKIINELGKITSMATSTG
-500 LSSPESYKPED
+500 
-511 FVKNVEDI
+511 
-519 IAGAKSSGVI
+519 GARVNNPQFLIGARRGGNQTSR
-529 SIESRRSNGGLWSG
+529 SITVRSNNGSRGLPSFG
-543 YMGNYL
+543 QN
-549 VIKDPATGNEIAKI
+549 
-563 NLSTAKSAAEQLN
+563 
-576 SALNQLTG
+576 
-584 IYTRGSYGM
+584 
-593 ETNPNFYRYRNNTST
+593 
-608 MITPNAPGVKR
+608 
-619 DVNDFVNGLK
+619 

>member
-1 MANQYTGEAYMG
+1 MG

-32 MALRAF
+32 MLLRAA
-38 GLEQEKM
+38 GLEQEKL

-58 ANLKDFDKLATGAL
+58 ADLKDFDKLATEAL

-164 EAILLAGK
+164 EAVLLAGK
-172 EGVKSKGNGIYSL
+172 EGIKDKGNGIYSM

-198 NFTMYD
+198 NYTMYD

-224 RLKPFVDL
+224 KLKPFVDL
-232 DGLMDNSIKQIGDS
+232 DGLMNNSIKQIGDS

-291 MQKGATIGLWDTPE
+291 MQKGDTVGLWDTPE

-326 LQKDP
+326 LQRDP
-331 SYQGYGGGSR
+331 NYVSYSESR
-341 DNRFIEPVMDA
+341 KMENVDVALDYIQRALNGEKDA
-352 IPNAFNGH
+352 I
-360 KEAIQMFVGNKS
+360 QRFVGTKSISYVNK
-372 SAYIDDNGVNRK
+372 DGENVK
-384 AQLNDITAKG
+384 AQLEGISSAGDVTTLHFVSEVRNDKDRRHLNLIKV
-394 DITTFHFLGEGKK
+394 L
-407 KQGRPVNFDQPFT
+407 
-420 INFDANDP
+420 
-428 SSVKRAY
+428 
-435 DILANYYNSGAQ
+435 ILASRWM
-447 TKEKILDIDL
+447 IL
-457 RDWYNYNVS
+457 N
-466 PRVEPVA
+466 
-473 GRDENKNPVYNRM
+473 
-486 RPVVSKL
+486 
-493 QDLASTT
+493 
-500 LSSPESYKPED
+500 LSSKPLY
-511 FVKNVEDI
+511 
-519 IAGAKSSGVI
+519 I
-529 SIESRRSNGGLWSG
+529 SRT
-543 YMGNYL
+543 
-549 VIKDPATGNEIAKI
+549 TG
-563 NLSTAKSAAEQLN
+563 TV
-576 SALNQLTG
+576 ALNLARSYSILT
-584 IYTRGSYGM
+584 Y
-593 ETNPNFYRYRNNTST
+593 
-608 MITPNAPGVKR
+608 
-619 DVNDFVNGLK
+619 

>member
-32 MALRAF
+32 MALRAAS
-38 GLEQEKM
+38 LEQEKL
-45 YAKQAREAQQKLE
+45 YAKQAKEAQQKLE

-72 NLQPQAFD
+72 DLKPQAFD
-80 QQGVAILMEHTQQEI
+80 RDSIAILMEHTQNEI

-172 EGVKSKGNGIYSL
+172 EGAKSKGNGIYSL

-331 SYQGYGGGSR
+331 NYVSYSESR
-341 DNRFIEPVMDA
+341 KMENVDVALDYIQRALNGEKDA
-352 IPNAFNGH
+352 I
-360 KEAIQMFVGNKS
+360 QRFVGTKSISYVNK
-372 SAYIDDNGVNRK
+372 DGENVK
-384 AQLNDITAKG
+384 AQLEGISSAG
-394 DITTFHFLGEGKK
+394 DVTTLHFVSEGKK
-407 KQGRPVNFDQPFT
+407 RQGQASSKFDQG
-420 INFDANDP
+420 FDISFKMDDP
-428 SSVKRAY
+428 ESVKQATLY
-435 DILANYYNSGAQ
+435 LKDYWNGGAQSGEKLLDSDILNGFNF
-447 TKEKILDIDL
+447 
-457 RDWYNYNVS
+457 NVS
-466 PRVEPVA
+466 PRVIGKRVNESGDIENDPVISPYIERIRSISNDIIE
-473 GRDENKNPVYNRM
+473 GKNKGTSTKESIRETLQEMINSGALQGNVRTDDLFFW
-486 RPVVSKL
+486 RG
-493 QDLASTT
+493 QDLVLEDREGNEVFAIRYNDPEKFAGKIINELGKITSMATSTGGPRVNNPQF
-500 LSSPESYKPED
+500 L
-511 FVKNVEDI
+511 I
-519 IAGAKSSGVI
+519 GARRGGNQT
-529 SIESRRSNGGLWSG
+529 SRSVTVRSNNGSRGLPSFG
-543 YMGNYL
+543 QN
-549 VIKDPATGNEIAKI
+549 
-563 NLSTAKSAAEQLN
+563 
-576 SALNQLTG
+576 
-584 IYTRGSYGM
+584 
-593 ETNPNFYRYRNNTST
+593 
-608 MITPNAPGVKR
+608 
-619 DVNDFVNGLK
+619 

>member
-1 MANQYTGEAYMG
+1 MG

-32 MALRAF
+32 MALRAA

-58 ANLKDFDKLATGAL
+58 ADLKDFDKLATEAL

-159 IGALN
+159 IGALS
-164 EAILLAGK
+164 EAVLLAGK
-172 EGVKSKGNGIYSL
+172 EGIKDKGNGIYSM

-198 NFTMYD
+198 NYTMYD

-224 RLKPFVDL
+224 KLKPFVDL
-232 DGLMDNSIKQIGDS
+232 DGLMNNSIKQIGDS

-291 MQKGATIGLWDTPE
+291 MQKGATVGLWDTPE
-305 QAKAYFVD
+305 EAKAYFID

-331 SYQGYGGGSR
+331 NYVSYSESR
-341 DNRFIEPVMDA
+341 KMENVDVALDYIQRALNGEKDA
-352 IPNAFNGH
+352 I
-360 KEAIQMFVGNKS
+360 QRFVGTKSISYVNK
-372 SAYIDDNGVNRK
+372 DGENVK
-384 AQLNDITAKG
+384 AQLEGISSAG
-394 DITTFHFLGEGKK
+394 DVTTLHFVSEGKK
-407 KQGRPVNFDQPFT
+407 RQGQASSKFDQG
-420 INFDANDP
+420 FDISFKMDDP
-428 SSVKRAY
+428 ESVKQATLY
-435 DILANYYNSGAQ
+435 LKDYWNGGAQSGEKLLDSDILNGFNF
-447 TKEKILDIDL
+447 
-457 RDWYNYNVS
+457 NVS
-466 PRVEPVA
+466 PRVIGKRVNESGDIENDPVISPYIERIRSISNDIIE
-473 GRDENKNPVYNRM
+473 GKNKGTSTKESIRETLQEMINSGALQGNVRTDDLFFW
-486 RPVVSKL
+486 RG
-493 QDLASTT
+493 QDLV
-500 LSSPESYKPED
+500 LED
-511 FVKNVEDI
+511 RE
-519 IAGAKSSGVI
+519 
-529 SIESRRSNGGLWSG
+529 
-543 YMGNYL
+543 
-549 VIKDPATGNEIAKI
+549 GNEVFAIRYNDPEKFAGKI
-563 NLSTAKSAAEQLN
+563 INELGKITSMATSTGGPRVNNPQFLIGARRGG
-576 SALNQLTG
+576 NQTSRSV
-584 IYTRGSYGM
+584 TV
-593 ETNPNFYRYRNNTST
+593 RNN
-608 MITPNAPGVKR
+608 
-619 DVNDFVNGLK
+619 NGSRGLPSFGQN

>member
-32 MALRAF
+32 MALRAA
-38 GLEQEKM
+38 GLEQEKL

-58 ANLKDFDKLATGAL
+58 ADLKDFDKLATEAL

-159 IGALN
+159 IGTLN
-164 EAILLAGK
+164 EAVLLAGK
-172 EGVKSKGNGIYSL
+172 EGTKDKGNGIYSM

-198 NFTMYD
+198 NYTMYD

-224 RLKPFVDL
+224 KLKPFVDL
-232 DGLMDNSIKQIGDS
+232 DGLMNNSIKQIGDS

-326 LQKDP
+326 LQRDP
-331 SYQGYGGGSR
+331 NYVSYSESR
-341 DNRFIEPVMDA
+341 KMENVDVALDYIQRALNGEKDA
-352 IPNAFNGH
+352 I
-360 KEAIQMFVGNKS
+360 QRFVGTKSISYVNK
-372 SAYIDDNGVNRK
+372 DGENVK
-384 AQLNDITAKG
+384 AQLEGISSAG
-394 DITTFHFLGEGKK
+394 DVTTLHFVSEGKK
-407 KQGRPVNFDQPFT
+407 RQGQASSKFDQG
-420 INFDANDP
+420 FDISFKMDDP
-428 SSVKRAY
+428 ESVKQATLY
-435 DILANYYNSGAQ
+435 LKDYWNGGAQSGEKLLDSDILNGFNF
-447 TKEKILDIDL
+447 
-457 RDWYNYNVS
+457 NVS
-466 PRVEPVA
+466 PRVIGKRVNESGDIENDPVISPYIERIRSISNDIIE
-473 GRDENKNPVYNRM
+473 GKNKGTSTKESIRETLQEMINSGALQGNVRTDDLFFW
-486 RPVVSKL
+486 RG
-493 QDLASTT
+493 QDLVLEDREGNEVFAIRYND
-500 LSSPESYKPED
+500 PEK
-511 FVKNVEDI
+511 F
-519 IAGAKSSGVI
+519 AGKI
-529 SIESRRSNGGLWSG
+529 
-543 YMGNYL
+543 
-549 VIKDPATGNEIAKI
+549 IKD
-563 NLSTAKSAAEQLN
+563 
-576 SALNQLTG
+576 
-584 IYTRGSYGM
+584 
-593 ETNPNFYRYRNNTST
+593 
-608 MITPNAPGVKR
+608 
-619 DVNDFVNGLK
+619 